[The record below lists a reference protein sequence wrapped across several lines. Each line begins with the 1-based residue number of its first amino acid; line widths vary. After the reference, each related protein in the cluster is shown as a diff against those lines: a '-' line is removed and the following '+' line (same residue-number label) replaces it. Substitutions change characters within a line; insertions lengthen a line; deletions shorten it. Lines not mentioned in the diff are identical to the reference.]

1 MMEEDHYDTPWEF
14 LARPNSVRLSAIDAA
29 LFAKGPA
36 ASSDSPQASPL
47 PQSPSFSHHLVHIG
61 NSPVDSKRNSLR
73 SGDRPRR
80 VDAQNEEETLLERNI
95 DRVGAEKLLESR
107 GLGDF
112 LLRSRGEG
120 SAALSLRGATGVLHI
135 KLERRGDKWVI
146 GEGPCFRSIA
156 SAVHYYRRHPLP
168 IRGLAEPIARHTTK
182 NNIKTSQLRTYRRRS
197 KQPDLQVAAGPSLLK
212 SAAGRVRIPP

>member
-1 MMEEDHYDTPWEF
+1 MEEDHYDTPWEF
-14 LARPNSVRLSAIDAA
+14 LARPNSVRLSAVDAA
-29 LFAKGPA
+29 LFSRGPGV
-36 ASSDSPQASPL
+36 STGSPQASPL
-47 PQSPSFSHHLVHIG
+47 PHSPSSHHLVHIG

-73 SGDRPRR
+73 SDKPRR
-80 VDAQNEEETLLERNI
+80 TAALNEEEALLERNI

-146 GEGPCFRSIA
+146 GEGPCFRSIS

-168 IRGLAEPIARHTTK
+168 IRGSDHLILNA
-182 NNIKTSQLRTYRRRS
+182 
-197 KQPDLQVAAGPSLLK
+197 SLTNT
-212 SAAGRVRIPP
+212 VRL

>member
-1 MMEEDHYDTPWEF
+1 M
-14 LARPNSVRLSAIDAA
+14 
-29 LFAKGPA
+29 
-36 ASSDSPQASPL
+36 
-47 PQSPSFSHHLVHIG
+47 
-61 NSPVDSKRNSLR
+61 
-73 SGDRPRR
+73 
-80 VDAQNEEETLLERNI
+80 LLERNI

-146 GEGPCFRSIA
+146 GEGPCFRSIS

-168 IRGLAEPIARHTTK
+168 IRGSDHLLLNA
-182 NNIKTSQLRTYRRRS
+182 
-197 KQPDLQVAAGPSLLK
+197 SLTN
-212 SAAGRVRIPP
+212 AVRL

>member
-1 MMEEDHYDTPWEF
+1 MSVFQEDVPELMEEDHYDTPWEF

-29 LFAKGPA
+29 LFAKGPSVSA
-36 ASSDSPQASPL
+36 ESPQPSPL
-47 PQSPSFSHHLVHIG
+47 PHSPSFSHHLVHIG
-61 NSPVDSKRNSLR
+61 NSPIESKRNSLR
-73 SGDRPRR
+73 SERPRR
-80 VDAQNEEETLLERNI
+80 VDAVNEEETLLERNI

-146 GEGPCFRSIA
+146 GEGPCFRSIS

-168 IRGLAEPIARHTTK
+168 IRGSDHLLLNA
-182 NNIKTSQLRTYRRRS
+182 
-197 KQPDLQVAAGPSLLK
+197 SLTNT
-212 SAAGRVRIPP
+212 VRL